1 MARSLVAVVFVLS
14 ALSLVS
20 ARNSSPEA
28 KVSSIAGM
36 VIKEPGSEPL
46 KKVLVQVVAEN
57 QKAGGN
63 YTASTDSDGQFR
75 IERVEPG
82 RYRIFFERTGF
93 IAVNG
98 RGLKA
103 DGSILSIQSG
113 QSIENLFFRMLPTAV
128 ISGRITDEDGDPMSD
143 VRVIAQWK
151 KPGKMK
157 RDSVGTATTNDLGEY
172 RLAGLSPGQYSVLA
186 MPAPDFRDYEKPEKP
201 VLSSDL
207 PDAQTAVQSGSKP
220 ETRYLPTYFPGTFDP
235 AQASAVELKA
245 GDDMPVNFTL
255 LPARTYRVHG
265 IITGLTANQKPTVE
279 LRSKSGDTYRSNAV
293 EVGSDGQF
301 EVRGVAPGSYSL
313 LARVDS
319 ELHSLSARQDITVV
333 AGDVEGLKLSP
344 SPAFSLSG
352 HLRVEGSSSGHL
364 SQYAVNLRLVQ
375 ATEESSF
382 YVARDFFGI
391 NAAVDRSG
399 NFEWK
404 DVYAGNYVVQVL
416 GGETSGAYFLKSA
429 RIGGRDIETG
439 FTASGPAIL
448 DLVVSYKGGVI
459 EGTVLEKAK
468 DIDKD
473 QPAANTTV
481 VAVPEEKYRK
491 LPGRFGTGA
500 TDQNGRFLI
509 RGLAPGNYTV
519 YAWQDADEDV
529 PDPDFL
535 KSHQGGGTTAKVE
548 ENSKQR
554 VELKII
560 VASEE

>member
-14 ALSLVS
+14 ALLRAS
-20 ARNSSPEA
+20 AQNSSPEA
-28 KVSSIAGM
+28 KASSIAGT

-57 QKAGGN
+57 QKGGGN
-63 YTASTDSDGQFR
+63 YTASTDADGRFR

-82 RYRIFFERTGF
+82 RYRIFLERTGF
-93 IAVNG
+93 IAVNA

-103 DGSILSIQSG
+103 DGSIVSIHSG
-113 QSIENLFFRMLPTAV
+113 QTIENLFFRMLPTAV
-128 ISGRITDEDGDPMSD
+128 ISGRITDEDGDPMSE

-157 RDSVGTATTNDLGEY
+157 RDSVGTATTNDLGEF
-172 RLAGLSPGQYSVLA
+172 RLAGLFPGQYSVLA

-201 VLSSDL
+201 VPSSDVT
-207 PDAQTAVQSGSKP
+207 DAQTALQSGSKP
-220 ETRYLPTYFPGTFDP
+220 ETRYLPTYFPDTFDP
-235 AQASAVELKA
+235 AQASTVELKA

-279 LRSKSGDTYRSNAV
+279 LRSKSGDTYRFNAV

-313 LARVDS
+313 MARVDS
-319 ELHSLSARQDITVV
+319 ELHSLLARQDITVV
-333 AGDVEGLKLSP
+333 AGDVDGLKLSP

-352 HLRVEGSSSGHL
+352 RLRVEGSASGNL
-364 SQYAVNLRLVQ
+364 SQYAVNLRPVQ
-375 ATEESSF
+375 PTDEPSF
-382 YVARDFFGI
+382 DVGRDFFGI

-404 DVYAGNYVVQVL
+404 DVYAGNYDVQVF
-416 GGETSGAYFLKSA
+416 GGETPGAYFLKSA

-439 FTASGPAIL
+439 FTASGPATL
-448 DLVVSYKGGVI
+448 DLVVSYRGGAI

-468 DIDKD
+468 DVDKD

-481 VAVPEEKYRK
+481 VAVPEDKYRK

-509 RGLAPGNYTV
+509 RGLAPGNYTI
-519 YAWQDADEDV
+519 YACQDADQDFL
-529 PDPDFL
+529 DPDFL
-535 KSHQGGGTTAKVE
+535 KSHQGGGTTVKVE
-548 ENSKQR
+548 ENSTQQ
-554 VELKII
+554 VVLEAIG
-560 VASEE
+560 ASAE